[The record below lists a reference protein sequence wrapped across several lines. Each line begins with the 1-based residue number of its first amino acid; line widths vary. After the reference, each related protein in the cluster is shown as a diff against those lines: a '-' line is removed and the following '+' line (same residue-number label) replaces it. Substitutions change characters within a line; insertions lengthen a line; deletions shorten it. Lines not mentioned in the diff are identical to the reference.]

1 MVRPMEQN
9 ISSCSQGEEKRILV
23 LSMSSKY
30 DDGFAY
36 GISPSRCYTLRAY
49 HYAEFFLVDL
59 NLGELVPDYA
69 PSMLQFAG
77 PSSVVAL
84 DNYLYIYGGRSP
96 ESEEPCHLELL
107 SHPPKSHQKV
117 FLGSSRLRLD
127 MVKDGWCPV
136 PKPVENSHYPYC
148 ISLFNK
154 AYVYG
159 SGERTPEVLDS
170 KVGCWKPFLPLPSV
184 LVDCVVSFYPLP
196 DPSNNRILFHF
207 SGGSKL
213 TSPSVYAAPT
223 DGGGTWKLIARD
235 FFDWIKVA
243 AVVDDV
249 IYFNCNYFDGVLRA
263 FDIES
268 GEWLKVH
275 WASKF
280 EKGVNMNKARMDFDA
295 LLPLGDKVLCLAGW
309 SPDDDS
315 DGCRI
320 SFLKFRVERSGST
333 VNLIPLSSHSFVLPA
348 TRVVQNFIPL

>member
-1 MVRPMEQN
+1 MEQN

-30 DDGFAY
+30 DDEVAY

-49 HYAEFFLVDL
+49 RYAEFFLVDL

-69 PSMLQFAG
+69 PSMLQFAS

-84 DNYLYIYGGRSP
+84 DNSLYIYGGRSP
-96 ESEEPCHLELL
+96 EIEEPCHLELL

-136 PKPVENSHYPYC
+136 PKPVENSHDPYC

-154 AYVYG
+154 AYV
-159 SGERTPEVLDS
+159 LDP
-170 KVGCWKPFLPLPSV
+170 KVGCWKPLLPLPSV

-207 SGGSKL
+207 SGDSKL
-213 TSPSVYAAPT
+213 TSPSIYAAPT
-223 DGGGTWKLIARD
+223 DGGGTWKLTARD
-235 FFDWIKVA
+235 FFDWTKVA

-249 IYFNCNYFDGVLRA
+249 LYFNCNYFDG
-263 FDIES
+263 
-268 GEWLKVH
+268 WLKVH

-315 DGCRI
+315 DGDSDGCKI

-333 VNLIPLSSHSFVLPA
+333 VNLIPLSSHSFVLPT